1 MSKRRLAAIQAKLH
15 GAQRSA
21 LCLSGGGI
29 RSATFAL
36 GVVQALAKRDLL
48 TAFDYLSTVSGGGY
62 LGGWLSAW
70 IKNAGDAETV
80 SRGLNKDLRT
90 SDDAK
95 RDPESEPI
103 RHLRRYSNYL
113 TPKFGFFSSDTW
125 TLVAT
130 VLRNIFLNWLMLIPI
145 IASVLMIPRIV
156 VSLATRESASLGVIA
171 YVLGLG
177 LFYTMMATTYS
188 ALDLPGWRR
197 IGQGAETQESKVTD
211 GGFAWFCLIPA
222 LLSALTL
229 ALGWFWFVGSFPD
242 DAQRFGRWNSLT
254 GAWCFVYAMM
264 GASFPAGIIA
274 LFVRKR
280 RIVDTWREPLA
291 MGMTTLAGGA
301 GMWFVLHW
309 LFYNL
314 EPYRFDALVI
324 NYLCFAPSLILLVF
338 LFMNFIYVVTFSRST
353 TSEDREWW
361 ARSAGWILVTA
372 LAWAL
377 ASAVV
382 LWGPIGLQVLLQDRS
397 WIKTVVTALGGATGI
412 ATALL
417 GYSTRSAAAKKE
429 GARSGSWLVLGAI
442 VFLGFLLVY
451 IAFATSWLEAKL
463 FGVSTAAPVPDDYR
477 YPVDYRGFFST
488 IVLQMEVW
496 KILLLGA
503 VFCVTG
509 LLVGF
514 LVNVNQFSLHAMYN
528 ARLTRAY
535 LGASRAG
542 RGRAAHWF
550 TGFDQGGQDQIV
562 RTRAALAI
570 GAAAQT
576 FSRHQLRAQSGQ
588 RKGTRLAG
596 AEGAIVYLLAAAFRQ
611 LAGRL
616 PRLGILRRRHRSR
629 NRDHHFRRGG

>member
-1 MSKRRLAAIQAKLH
+1 M
-15 GAQRSA
+15 
-21 LCLSGGGI
+21 
-29 RSATFAL
+29 
-36 GVVQALAKRDLL
+36 
-48 TAFDYLSTVSGGGY
+48 
-62 LGGWLSAW
+62 
-70 IKNAGDAETV
+70 
-80 SRGLNKDLRT
+80 
-90 SDDAK
+90 
-95 RDPESEPI
+95 
-103 RHLRRYSNYL
+103 
-113 TPKFGFFSSDTW
+113 
-125 TLVAT
+125 
-130 VLRNIFLNWLMLIPI
+130 
-145 IASVLMIPRIV
+145 
-156 VSLATRESASLGVIA
+156 
-171 YVLGLG
+171 
-177 LFYTMMATTYS
+177 
-188 ALDLPGWRR
+188 
-197 IGQGAETQESKVTD
+197 
-211 GGFAWFCLIPA
+211 
-222 LLSALTL
+222 
-229 ALGWFWFVGSFPD
+229 
-242 DAQRFGRWNSLT
+242 
-254 GAWCFVYAMM
+254 
-264 GASFPAGIIA
+264 
-274 LFVRKR
+274 
-280 RIVDTWREPLA
+280 
-291 MGMTTLAGGA
+291 
-301 GMWFVLHW
+301 
-309 LFYNL
+309 
-314 EPYRFDALVI
+314 
-324 NYLCFAPSLILLVF
+324 LLVF

-353 TSEDREWW
+353 TTEDREWW

-397 WIKTVVTALGGATGI
+397 WIKTVVAAMGGATGI

-417 GYSTRSAAAKKE
+417 GYSTRSAAVKKE

-442 VFLGFLLVY
+442 VFLVFLLVY
-451 IAFATSWLEAKL
+451 IAFATSWLEAKF

-496 KILLLGA
+496 KILLLA
-503 VFCVTG
+503 AAFCVTG

-550 TGFDQGGQDQIV
+550 TGFDQGDKIRIV

-596 AEGAIVYLLAAAFRQ
+596 AEGAIVYLLAAALRQ

-616 PRLGILRRRHRSR
+616 PRLGILRWRHWPRD
-629 NRDHHFRRGG
+629 RDHHFRRGG